1 MQDLRGND
9 AFLPLVL
16 ASKHATRCDAP
27 AAAENSNS
35 SRVPRPVKM
44 PGVTD
49 IFMGYLS
56 AKFNPSQLRAI
67 VTAADSVGFTLVQGG
82 LA

>member
-27 AAAENSNS
+27 AENSNS
-35 SRVPRPVKM
+35 SQVPRPVKM

-49 IFMGYLS
+49 IFMGYLR